1 MEPMVQTEEIPEPL
15 RTVLRDY
22 LHVEWYELHELAA
35 DVQNPDW
42 NQSVGPFKSQLR
54 EAILERTPSIE
65 AIHALT
71 GQEFESKTRL
81 VEWLKKVWASLYL
94 EPL

>member
-1 MEPMVQTEEIPEPL
+1 MESKDRTDEIPEPL

-22 LHVEWYELHELAA
+22 LHVEWYELQELAA
-35 DVQNPDW
+35 DVQKPNW
-42 NQSVGPFKSQLR
+42 NQRVGPFKFQLR
-54 EAILERTPSIE
+54 EAILERTPSVQ

-71 GQEFESKTRL
+71 RQEFESKAQL
-81 VEWLKKVWASLYL
+81 VEWLKKVWASLYN